1 MPAKLSKSL
10 PKTEIV
16 WLTMYCSGGK
26 GGEEKKKFV
35 ITSNATRLT
44 YNLWLS
50 SDEGYAKI
58 ASASEPTK
66 LYEKMK

>member
-1 MPAKLSKSL
+1 MFAKLSKSL

-16 WLTMYCSGGK
+16 WLTAYGY
-26 GGEEKKKFV
+26 GGENGEEEKKFV
-35 ITSNATRLT
+35 ITSNAARLT
-44 YNLWLS
+44 YNLWVS
-50 SDEGYAKI
+50 SDEGYTKI